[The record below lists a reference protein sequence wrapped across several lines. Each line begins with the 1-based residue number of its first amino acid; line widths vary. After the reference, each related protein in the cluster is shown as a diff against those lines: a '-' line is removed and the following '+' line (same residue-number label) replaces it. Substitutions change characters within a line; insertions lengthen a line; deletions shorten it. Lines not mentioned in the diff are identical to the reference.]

1 MKLLLCSKEGGRE
14 GGKKKK
20 GKKDYQII
28 VLKVFFV
35 FVFLCLKKKG
45 GGEPL
50 RNYKSS
56 EILTQEKTFQ
66 IKCFPEK
73 NIWQRL
79 ALVFP
84 NNH

>member
-1 MKLLLCSKEGGRE
+1 MGYTES
-14 GGKKKK
+14 
-20 GKKDYQII
+20 Y
-28 VLKVFFV
+28 FS
-35 FVFLCLKKKG
+35 VFLCLKKERG
-45 GGEPL
+45 RGRWL
-50 RNYKSS
+50 FHNYKSS
-56 EILTQEKTFQ
+56 ETVTQEKTFQ